1 LPAGPQRYL
10 RAHAG
15 LPNTLSLREL
25 PFQPSVR
32 GQLPDGNADSER
44 VIDMSEAKSLKGDLH
59 MEAHQSL
66 GRAVWAGL
74 AAAALAT
81 TAHAQV
87 DPGVRG
93 GTPGAGLPF
102 GDLTSNE
109 NSFFEVGQDDF
120 GEAAAT
126 AWARVSTWMVAPA
139 VTCSPRSAVLRRQ

>member
-1 LPAGPQRYL
+1 MGRPGLPAHTARARFGKPIERWGRKASGPEQSWIAGLPAGPQRYL

-25 PFQPSVR
+25 PFQPSLR

-44 VIDMSEAKSLKGDLH
+44 VIDMSEAKRVKGDLH

-87 DPGVRG
+87 DPG
-93 GTPGAGLPF
+93 
-102 GDLTSNE
+102 
-109 NSFFEVGQDDF
+109 
-120 GEAAAT
+120 
-126 AWARVSTWMVAPA
+126 
-139 VTCSPRSAVLRRQ
+139 